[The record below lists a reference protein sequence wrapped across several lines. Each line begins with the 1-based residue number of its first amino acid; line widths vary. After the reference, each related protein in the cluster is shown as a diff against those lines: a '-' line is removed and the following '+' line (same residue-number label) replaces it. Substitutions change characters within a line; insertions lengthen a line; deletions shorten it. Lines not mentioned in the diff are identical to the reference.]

1 MLLARGIAPI
11 QLVRCDGRRR
21 TENDEVLGDAGVDD
35 VHGPHGAAR
44 IVKHPLLLDVDVRRQ
59 LGAQLVDNV
68 LDGAARVAAVAV
80 DAALGQVLQV
90 V

>member
-1 MLLARGIAPI
+1 M
-11 QLVRCDGRRR
+11 
-21 TENDEVLGDAGVDD
+21 DD